1 MNRSITF
8 MVSTAGKRGFRQVTL
23 TPVTLVLS
31 VGAFLLLFVTA
42 VWGSA
47 NLYRMYADGKGL
59 RSEYVALQREH
70 DLVSDNYRK
79 LEQQLKKIES
89 LEGNLRKV
97 IGLPDDVESL
107 EGSASAGIGG
117 SGQALDWH
125 GLVLDT
131 PSGYEETAKVTR
143 ANERS
148 EAIPLASTEAV
159 KRAEKVIGG
168 LTQIEHA
175 TASEQRD
182 MAQTPTITP
191 LKEGEP
197 HWLTSNFG
205 VRVGP
210 FTGRYEFHSGLD
222 ISAAQGTPVVA
233 AADGTVIALWSVSE
247 GGGLGNTIKIQH
259 GPDFIT
265 VYGHLRRGN
274 PYAAGLRV
282 GSKVRRNQIIGY
294 VGGTGRA
301 TSPHLHYEVVYK
313 GVRVNP
319 QRFLLDR

>member
-8 MVSTAGKRGFRQVTL
+8 MVSTSGKRGFRQVTL
-23 TPVTLVLS
+23 SPVMLLLA
-31 VGAFLLLFVTA
+31 VGSFLLLFVAA

-47 NLYRMYADGKGL
+47 HLYRIYADGKDL
-59 RSEYVALQREH
+59 RSEYATLQREH
-70 DLVSDNYRK
+70 ATITGNYRK
-79 LEQQLKKIES
+79 LEQQLKQIES
-89 LEGNLRKV
+89 LEANIRKV
-97 IGLPDDVESL
+97 IGLPEDSESL
-107 EGSASAGIGG
+107 VGSASAGIGG

-125 GLVLDT
+125 GLILES
-131 PSGYEETAKVTR
+131 PSGYEETAKVTK

-159 KRAEKVIGG
+159 KRAEKVLGG
-168 LTQIEHA
+168 LTEIEQA

-191 LKEGEP
+191 IKEGEP
-197 HWLTSNFG
+197 HWITSNFG

-222 ISAAQGTPVVA
+222 ISAAAGTPVVA
-233 AADGTVIALWSVSE
+233 AADGTVITLWNESE
-247 GGGLGNTIKIQH
+247 GGGLGNAIKIQH
-259 GPDFIT
+259 GSEFVT
-265 VYGHLRRGN
+265 VYGHLQRGN
-274 PYAAGLRV
+274 PFAKGLRV
-282 GSKVRRNQIIGY
+282 GSKVRRNQVIGY
-294 VGGTGRA
+294 VGGTGRV
-301 TSPHLHYEVVYK
+301 TSPHLHYEIHYE